1 MGNVFPAELAEFA
14 PFQPIRI
21 VLLILHSGIVSL
33 LADRAGQINDL
44 SHLRFS
50 LVHKLTREQVASSLE
65 HFIMSA
71 RLLVILSALLS

>member
-44 SHLRFS
+44 SHL
-50 LVHKLTREQVASSLE
+50 LTRQASGVKRKAMADILPSSPYSLPLTP
-65 HFIMSA
+65 HAPLMI
-71 RLLVILSALLS
+71 